1 MKRATKAVPPRPRPP
16 RLARRET
23 VIDDTLA
30 TPALF
35 DADLTALLGNS
46 PDPEGVRIG
55 AEAAAAIRRRLA
67 ASGHRESMAKQK

>member
-1 MKRATKAVPPRPRPP
+1 VKRATKAVPTRLRPQRP
-16 RLARRET
+16 AHREI

-35 DADLTALLGNS
+35 ETDLAALLGDS
-46 PDPEGVRIG
+46 PDPEGVRID

-67 ASGHRESMAKQK
+67 ASGHRESKAE